1 MSASTSV
8 AIYVIIWW
16 LVLFMVLPLGA
27 KQKIEAKDIE
37 DGQDAGA
44 PAKPMIGMKILL
56 TTAISMVA
64 FAVFYFVY
72 VGDYISFRPE

>member
-1 MSASTSV
+1 MSAASSF

-27 KQKIEAKDIE
+27 GKKVDDQDVK

-44 PAKPMIGMKILL
+44 PAKPMIGMKLLL
-56 TTAISMVA
+56 TTAISMV
-64 FAVFYFVY
+64 FFGIFYVIY
-72 VGDYISFRPE
+72 VNDYISFRPE